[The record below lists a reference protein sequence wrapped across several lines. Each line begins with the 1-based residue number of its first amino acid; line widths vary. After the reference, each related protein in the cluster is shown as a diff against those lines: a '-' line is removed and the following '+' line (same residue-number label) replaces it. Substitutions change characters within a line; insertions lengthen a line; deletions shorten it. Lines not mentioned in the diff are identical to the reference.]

1 MELWDILT
9 QGICDN
15 HRDTIIKEIKEIS
28 PWLLDNWPRGQFSN
42 TKVELDLLTIFLSD
56 TGFTL
61 YTTKEEAIR
70 ISNEFKSSG
79 LFYNIGYNW
88 YGGNTYTVYFNYT
101 QKDFRTLYTKWI
113 RNKSLD
119 KLGI

>member
-56 TGFTL
+56 SSFVL

-70 ISNEFKSSG
+70 ISNEFKYSG

-88 YGGNTYTVYFNYT
+88 YGG
-101 QKDFRTLYTKWI
+101 
-113 RNKSLD
+113 
-119 KLGI
+119 KLLNWPFLK